1 MRGLQPFVRLGHGA
15 LIAPCSPRS
24 RCRGERLGTQRVPR
38 SRHQRREESL
48 VGGIAMNPHLRPFGI
63 GHGIESRGALPLL
76 VRYDN
81 EAGKSDHRHVMGCE
95 ESYRFVSVAKLRRD
109 FEADIRKYGGGN
121 EKED

>member
-1 MRGLQPFVRLGHGA
+1 MTLNP
-15 LIAPCSPRS
+15 
-24 RCRGERLGTQRVPR
+24 
-38 SRHQRREESL
+38 
-48 VGGIAMNPHLRPFGI
+48 VGWIPMNPHCCRPFGV
-63 GHGIESRGALPLL
+63 GRGIESRGALPLL

-81 EAGKSDHRHVMGCE
+81 EAGKGDHRHVMGRE